1 MIRRFALLFFGSLTL
16 LLSSGL
22 PLYFFFGNGGSSEA
36 DWNGR
41 VGEMW
46 ALGPQFGSGLGGQP
60 EIGVKSAEIMETS
73 YAVDT
78 YGNKYRVFAAEIT
91 WNDASVQSEFSC
103 KVSYINDRN
112 QQEWRLRTAAPA
124 VEYGG
129 EIELPKTFVPRGSFF
144 STHREDACGIL
155 RDQQFSA
162 KHHREQDGP
171 ASPSE
176 QDTRRSVTEYIPLP
190 EDLEIDRII
199 VEVNKPG
206 DVDGDKSE
214 FAVN

>member
-78 YGNKYRVFAAEIT
+78 YGNKYRVFAAERECLMVCVWEPIPHKEISQ
-91 WNDASVQSEFSC
+91 N
-103 KVSYINDRN
+103 
-112 QQEWRLRTAAPA
+112 
-124 VEYGG
+124 EYCG
-129 EIELPKTFVPRGSFF
+129 E
-144 STHREDACGIL
+144 
-155 RDQQFSA
+155 
-162 KHHREQDGP
+162 
-171 ASPSE
+171 
-176 QDTRRSVTEYIPLP
+176 TRSGR
-190 EDLEIDRII
+190 
-199 VEVNKPG
+199 
-206 DVDGDKSE
+206 
-214 FAVN
+214 